1 MPRKDGLET
10 RDRAWTQP
18 GAYIESLARRRTFR
32 RARGEKPRTQPESP
46 KLLLSTAPFLVLL
59 ALLAFV
65 TIGIFVMAYP
75 GSQPQPK
82 PKQVAAKEQGVAQR
96 GWLQEAEKEFH

>member
-32 RARGEKPRTQPESP
+32 RKRGEKPRTQPESP
-46 KLLLSTAPFLVLL
+46 RVLLSTAPFLILL
-59 ALLAFV
+59 CLMAVV
-65 TIGIFVMAYP
+65 TVGIFVLAFP

-82 PKQVAAKEQGVAQR
+82 PKQVAAKQQGVAER